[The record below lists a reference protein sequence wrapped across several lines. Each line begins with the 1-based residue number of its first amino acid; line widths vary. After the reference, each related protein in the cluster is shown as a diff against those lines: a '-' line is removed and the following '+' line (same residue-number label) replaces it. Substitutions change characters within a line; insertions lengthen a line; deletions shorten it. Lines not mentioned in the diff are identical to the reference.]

1 MTEKE
6 KDRWGCQVA
15 KGNMVVYYRGSSFPS
30 PRLCCQV
37 GDHKHLPSVA
47 LRTALHPRWSSNWWT
62 LGPYEEPCYY
72 LGSARHVL
80 RPTWSEV
87 LKGESSETDQLKR
100 DYGELRLPRTS
111 DDWVGV

>member
-1 MTEKE
+1 MTERE
-6 KDRWGCQVA
+6 RDRWDCKVA

-37 GDHKHLPSVA
+37 GDHRRLPSVD
-47 LRTALHPRWSSNWWT
+47 LRMALHPKWFSSWWT
-62 LGPYEEPCYY
+62 PGPYEGPYCS
-72 LGSARHVL
+72 LDSVRRVL

-87 LKGESSETDQLKR
+87 LKGGSSETDQLKR

-111 DDWVGV
+111 NDWVGV